1 MKKIDLI
8 SVKEILE
15 KKVID
20 SKGTLV
26 GVIIDIKL
34 SLAGQI
40 KVLIETKAVDLIE
53 ITFSDISSIK
63 DFVLLKESAKIV
75 SRGRSQ
81 SKKKEKI
88 ETRILERKKGSTKTV
103 VCDKCG
109 TEAPGHAKFCPKCG
123 SKIKS
128 IML

>member
-20 SKGTLV
+20 SKGTLL
-26 GVIIDIKL
+26 GVITDIKI
-34 SLAGQI
+34 SYGGQI
-40 KVLIETKAVDLIE
+40 KVLIETKTEILNE

-63 DFVLLKESAKIV
+63 DFVLLKDSAKII

-81 SKKKEKI
+81 SKKKERLD
-88 ETRILERKKGSTKTV
+88 TRILERRKGSIKTV
-103 VCDKCG
+103 VCSKCG

-123 SKIKS
+123 SKI
-128 IML
+128 INT